1 MFHYDDI
8 AGKKIRE
15 VRYAKF
21 LEFSVKTQG
30 VNHDKRYP
38 YLFVLSRDFI
48 TLAAFSLC
56 LTSR

>member
-15 VRYAKF
+15 VGYANF
-21 LEFSVKTQG
+21 LEFSVKRLRRLTTMT
-30 VNHDKRYP
+30 
-38 YLFVLSRDFI
+38 YLFVLSKDFI